1 MTKAYLLYG
10 EEDDADKR
18 ILCQRYWIFCNSGE
32 YKMISSEAAKKQ
44 TIKLQEIYW
53 QAVLFMILYML

>member
-10 EEDDADKR
+10 EEDDTDRR

-32 YKMISSEAAKKQ
+32 YKMISCKAAKKQ
-44 TIKLQEIYW
+44 TIKLQEIY
-53 QAVLFMILYML
+53 